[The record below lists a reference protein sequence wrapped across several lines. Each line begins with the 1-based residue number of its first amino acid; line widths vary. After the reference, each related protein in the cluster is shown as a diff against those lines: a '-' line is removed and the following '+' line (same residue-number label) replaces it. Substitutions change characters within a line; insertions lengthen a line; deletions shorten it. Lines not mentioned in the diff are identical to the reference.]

1 MYVPLVCVVLCSVVR
16 EVSRQAGGGGGYC
29 IAHAA
34 DLHNTHQRRRGGD
47 ALYTIEYRYIHKS
60 ERL

>member
-1 MYVPLVCVVLCSVVR
+1 MYLVTGQSCVCERSPARRGV
-16 EVSRQAGGGGGYC
+16 GGYC

-47 ALYTIEYRYIHKS
+47 ALYTLEYRYILKS